1 MEGIRD
7 WEQYTGEK
15 LARAQDV
22 SVARD
27 QTESRSSST
36 VPSTREDQEG
46 ELGRGPEAAG
56 QGTERSRGLS
66 GGRKRSRERNDDDNG
81 EQPSKQS
88 TRPDGSPG
96 PVVREE
102 SQSSNGIPLS
112 QLNPLEPKMDLLKD
126 FDLKWQALR
135 EQWDEKD
142 RPTWERLYS
151 RSHRLVEANLTAIF
165 PGNLSATAMADFRN
179 KVSKALENI
188 LVGL

>member
-1 MEGIRD
+1 M
-7 WEQYTGEK
+7 
-15 LARAQDV
+15 
-22 SVARD
+22 
-27 QTESRSSST
+27 
-36 VPSTREDQEG
+36 
-46 ELGRGPEAAG
+46 
-56 QGTERSRGLS
+56 
-66 GGRKRSRERNDDDNG
+66 
-81 EQPSKQS
+81 
-88 TRPDGSPG
+88 
-96 PVVREE
+96 
-102 SQSSNGIPLS
+102 
-112 QLNPLEPKMDLLKD
+112 NPLEPKMDLLKD